1 MIEDNNKSAHV
12 GESGGAKVP
21 TRPSNGTKEL
31 TMNES
36 MNMIAAT
43 GWYLTDGNIRVELPE
58 QIVEDIMS
66 RVNSDAQV
74 GMSMAADFFSKAWSM
89 GQSFG
94 SIATLDQ
101 FQHVV
106 DDGTKKLA
114 EERDELAEQAKIVHD
129 EMVKALTEAHTKGNQ
144 DSAEFLAKALSQ
156 LEAVMKAAA
165 NPNNTESL
173 PFVTAQVMLEKLTE
187 AFNNFELMRKKD
199 VSSMNDALIKSLQ
212 SFHESHNSFVVAFE
226 KANDAKD
233 EALWKA
239 LGLKDKLDEAED
251 KSTAKGLKFEDA
263 VSEQLTAIAGHFS
276 DQFADVG
283 TETDGIGNSKV
294 GDHLSTVMH
303 GTKVVGKIVFED
315 KAGQTLI
322 GGASGIVSQLNK
334 AMTSYGADAGIGIVN
349 SKRAP
354 ARLKNAGYL
363 RTSSN
368 THLVC
373 VDWEEN
379 DFTILEILYPIV
391 REIVAIQNA
400 NNAGDDSSI
409 DSNAVVE
416 ICEEALSDLKELNKL
431 KLNLRNTVANGAL
444 NAASALEVAQNK
456 FQATFQRLI
465 TLHREVSE

>member
-1 MIEDNNKSAHV
+1 MKKDNNKSVHV
-12 GESGGAKVP
+12 GESGGAKMP
-21 TRPSNGTKEL
+21 TSPSNGTEKI
-31 TMNES
+31 TINES

-43 GWYLTDGNIRVELPE
+43 GWYLTDGNIRVELPV
-58 QIVEDIMS
+58 QIVEEIMA

-101 FQHVV
+101 FQNVI

-114 EERDELAEQAKIVHD
+114 EERDELEQQAKIVHD
-129 EMVKALTEAHTKGNQ
+129 EMVKAMAEAHKKGNQ
-144 DSAEFLAKALSQ
+144 DTAEFFSEALSQ
-156 LEAVMKAAA
+156 LGAVMKAAA

-173 PFVTAQVMLEKLTE
+173 PFVTAQVMLEKLGE
-187 AFNNFELMRKKD
+187 AFNNFEEMRKKD
-199 VSSMNDALIKSLQ
+199 VSSMTVELTKSLQ
-212 SFHESHNSFVVAFE
+212 SFQESHNSFVVAFE

-251 KSTAKGLKFEDA
+251 KSTAKGLKFEEA
-263 VSEQLTAIAGHFS
+263 VSEQITAIAGHFG
-276 DQFADVG
+276 DKLEDVG
-283 TETDGIGNSKV
+283 TQTDGIGNSKV

-322 GGASGIVSQLNK
+322 GGASGLVSQLNK
-334 AMTSYGADAGIGIVN
+334 AMNNYGADAGIGIVN

-354 ARLKNAGYL
+354 ARLRNAGYL

-373 VDWEEN
+373 VDWEEG
-379 DFTILEILYPIV
+379 DFTILDILYPIV

-400 NNAGDDSSI
+400 KNAGENSSI
-409 DSNAVVE
+409 DSNAVIE
-416 ICEEALSDLKELNKL
+416 ICEEALSDLKELSKL
-431 KLNLRNTVANGAL
+431 KLNLRNSVAAGAL

>member
-1 MIEDNNKSAHV
+1 
-12 GESGGAKVP
+12 
-21 TRPSNGTKEL
+21 
-31 TMNES
+31 
-36 MNMIAAT
+36 
-43 GWYLTDGNIRVELPE
+43 
-58 QIVEDIMS
+58 
-66 RVNSDAQV
+66 
-74 GMSMAADFFSKAWSM
+74 
-89 GQSFG
+89 
-94 SIATLDQ
+94 
-101 FQHVV
+101 
-106 DDGTKKLA
+106 
-114 EERDELAEQAKIVHD
+114 
-129 EMVKALTEAHTKGNQ
+129 
-144 DSAEFLAKALSQ
+144 
-156 LEAVMKAAA
+156 
-165 NPNNTESL
+165 
-173 PFVTAQVMLEKLTE
+173 
-187 AFNNFELMRKKD
+187 
-199 VSSMNDALIKSLQ
+199 
-212 SFHESHNSFVVAFE
+212 
-226 KANDAKD
+226 
-233 EALWKA
+233 
-239 LGLKDKLDEAED
+239 
-251 KSTAKGLKFEDA
+251 
-263 VSEQLTAIAGHFS
+263 
-276 DQFADVG
+276 
-283 TETDGIGNSKV
+283 
-294 GDHLSTVMH
+294 MH
-303 GTKVVGKIVFED
+303 GTKAVGKIVFED

-391 REIVAIQNA
+391 REIVAIQNV